1 MSLAILGGVG
11 RGITQSIDN
20 QQKKED
26 HEMKQAMGKYQLDQL
41 KSEAEQTELARKMSL
56 PMEQIFG
63 PMEDNKA
70 FYDDILEASKVNGFD
85 KHITKAPDGRL
96 MMTGAGME
104 AVSKYFTFGTAVI
117 DRNLKEADLKSKM
130 LDQQVKN
137 METAFI
143 NASQQHEKYQEIL
156 SSGQNPNTGKKLSAE
171 EIQEL
176 KIKIQQSEQAKT
188 QTYNAARQYQEM
200 LGKIKGTKE
209 GIKPKV
215 YGFDTKTGQRVFIDE
230 NSGQL
235 FTHGPDGQPVQYNG
249 DPNKIKP
256 VQIESAE
263 AQRTSVST
271 HVYPAKKHPY
281 DEYKERMVAEGVPP
295 NKIRSFENWSKW
307 NATLSK
313 DEKKSIYSTA
323 D

>member
-176 KIKIQQSEQAKT
+176 KIKIQQS
-188 QTYNAARQYQEM
+188 
-200 LGKIKGTKE
+200 
-209 GIKPKV
+209 
-215 YGFDTKTGQRVFIDE
+215 
-230 NSGQL
+230 
-235 FTHGPDGQPVQYNG
+235 
-249 DPNKIKP
+249 
-256 VQIESAE
+256 
-263 AQRTSVST
+263 
-271 HVYPAKKHPY
+271 
-281 DEYKERMVAEGVPP
+281 
-295 NKIRSFENWSKW
+295 
-307 NATLSK
+307 
-313 DEKKSIYSTA
+313 
-323 D
+323 